1 MHEFDKNENEVMYAW
16 IFATC
21 ETSNDP
27 FKNEWKTYFYMG
39 QN

>member
-16 IFATC
+16 IFVTC

-27 FKNEWKTYFYMG
+27 FYMG